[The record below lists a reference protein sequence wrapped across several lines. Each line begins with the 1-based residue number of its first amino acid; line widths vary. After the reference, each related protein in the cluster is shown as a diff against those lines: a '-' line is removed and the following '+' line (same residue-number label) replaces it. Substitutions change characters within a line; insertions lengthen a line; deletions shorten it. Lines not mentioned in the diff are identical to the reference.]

1 MTVAS
6 HPQEEECVACYTE
19 EEKRTE
25 TSKQVRKYDKYKK
38 ITWTIS
44 KQQQGTNIEADLAYI
59 IVLLCSMCMGGQNR
73 TRCPQIYWGIFVKIG
88 GGRGSII

>member
-1 MTVAS
+1 MCTTFTTYVHRFLVTVAS

-38 ITWTIS
+38 S
-44 KQQQGTNIEADLAYI
+44 H
-59 IVLLCSMCMGGQNR
+59 
-73 TRCPQIYWGIFVKIG
+73 
-88 GGRGSII
+88 GRSQSSDKGLT

>member
-1 MTVAS
+1 MRMIFTTYVHRFLVTVAS

-38 ITWTIS
+38 IIELTVEGEKKMWTDI
-44 KQQQGTNIEADLAYI
+44 K
-59 IVLLCSMCMGGQNR
+59 
-73 TRCPQIYWGIFVKIG
+73 
-88 GGRGSII
+88 